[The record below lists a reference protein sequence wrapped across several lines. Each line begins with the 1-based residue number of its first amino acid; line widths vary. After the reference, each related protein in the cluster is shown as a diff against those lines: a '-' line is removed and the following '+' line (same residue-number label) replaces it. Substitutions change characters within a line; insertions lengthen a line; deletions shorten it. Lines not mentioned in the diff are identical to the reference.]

1 MGTTFVLMDDQI
13 VRRGLRGII
22 EAQEGCSVVGEAS
35 GVEALAA
42 VVAEQKPDI
51 AVFEIAH
58 ARQCGAEI
66 IGAVRRASRTTRC
79 LVLSTVRSGRRVRT
93 ALAAGVDAYV
103 LKSASIPEL
112 LQAIE
117 TLRAGKVHLSPEIAR
132 YAIDEL
138 GSGREHLR
146 ASPLDALSH
155 RELEVMELVC
165 EGQSTKGVAQS
176 LGVSVKTADS
186 HRYSMMKKL
195 GIHKLPDLVRF
206 AVREGV
212 IDP

>member
-1 MGTTFVLMDDQI
+1 MGTSFVLMDDQI

-22 EAQEGCSVVGEAS
+22 EAQAGYAVVGEAS
-35 GVEALAA
+35 SSEGLAA
-42 VVAEQKPDI
+42 VVAERQPDI
-51 AVFEIAH
+51 AVFEIAYS
-58 ARQCGAEI
+58 RQCGAEI
-66 IGAVRRASRTTRC
+66 IGAVRRACRTTRC

-103 LKSASIPEL
+103 LKSASIAEL
-112 LQAIE
+112 LEAIE

-132 YAIDEL
+132 CAIDEL
-138 GSGREHLR
+138 GQGGEHLR
-146 ASPLDALSH
+146 ASPLAALSH

-165 EGQSTKGVAQS
+165 EGQSTKGVAKS

-195 GIHKLPDLVRF
+195 GIHNLPNLVRF